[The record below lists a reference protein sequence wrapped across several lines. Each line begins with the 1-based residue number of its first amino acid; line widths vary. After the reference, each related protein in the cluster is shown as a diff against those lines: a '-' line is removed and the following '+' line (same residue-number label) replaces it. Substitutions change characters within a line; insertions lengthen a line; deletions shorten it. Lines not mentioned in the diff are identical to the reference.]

1 MMPAEPGRG
10 PDGRAARQLA
20 SATTGAPRPTG
31 PSREA
36 PSRERHLRL
45 VEPVRRPR
53 FNRHHVLA
61 WAGIAVVAGFAL
73 ALVMLHV
80 LIAQAQFRLDGLQ
93 QEANQQQA
101 TYEKLRLSVA
111 QLESPAR
118 IVSIAEGELGMQQ
131 PGSVTYLPAPSARVG
146 SLKAGLSPNGPTVD
160 SPVTGSGSRS
170 QLVTPA
176 PAGDADWPSIK
187 PYLSGSP

>member
-1 MMPAEPGRG
+1 MMPAEPGRS
-10 PDGRAARQLA
+10 PEGRAARQLA
-20 SATTGAPRPTG
+20 TATPRPTAPG
-31 PSREA
+31 RQA
-36 PSRERHLRL
+36 PSGDRHLRL

-53 FNRHHVLA
+53 FYRHHVLA
-61 WAGIAVVAGFAL
+61 WAGITVVAAFAL

-93 QEANQQQA
+93 REASHQQA

-131 PGSVTYLPAPSARVG
+131 PGSVTYLPAPSAKAG
-146 SLKAGLSPNGPTVD
+146 GAKAGLSPNGPTVG
-160 SPVTGSGSRS
+160 SPVTGPGGRG

-176 PAGDADWPSIK
+176 PSGDADWPSIK